1 MRKNKTTHV
10 MSSVFMLLFIVI
22 FLVISGRFLY
32 IQGTGEV
39 DGVSLQEWADKKRT
53 NSYVIEADRGQ
64 ILDRNGMTLAYDR
77 AVYQLS
83 AIVDESYSEGLEEPK
98 HVKDIDKAAEQLSPL
113 LNMDAAEI
121 ASTLKKGQEEGRFQ
135 VEFGVHGK
143 NITQETKEKIE
154 DLDIPGINFEKDSIR
169 YYPNGTFASQV
180 IGIAQQQ
187 EGKLVGRNG
196 IEAEMDNVL
205 SGKNGSIS
213 YKRDNFNTK
222 LLDPDEVIKQADDG
236 EDVYLTI
243 DQKIQTLLE
252 DAMSQVD
259 KEYSPEK
266 MTAVVM
272 NPKTGEIV
280 AMSNRPSYN
289 PNKLEEVS
297 NWYNDVV
304 SNPFEPG
311 STMKIFTLAAA
322 IEEGVF
328 NPDETFESGS
338 YKNDHM
344 NSPIHDWRRNWGTI
358 SYKEGIQRSSNV
370 AAAKL
375 VWEKLGP
382 EKFLDYLKD
391 FHFDKPTGIDLP
403 NEQPGRILYDWPIEK
418 VTTSYGQGTTV
429 TPIQLM
435 MAGSAI
441 ANHGKMMKPYVISKI
456 VDSETKK
463 VIKENQPKQ
472 SGQPVSEETAEEVKD
487 ILETVITSENGT
499 GYNIYNLN
507 DYTVAGKTGTAQI
520 PDSETGRYMTGE
532 ENYLFSFLGMAPKE
546 DPELM
551 MYVSV
556 KQPDLE
562 ENESGSA
569 PVSFI
574 FKNVMENSLHYLNIE
589 PDKENEQKVE
599 HVSMPDIQGH
609 SVNEAKEKLE
619 SKGLQAAVIGTG
631 DKVESVSVQSGKQ
644 LLANEK
650 VILVT
655 DEPKMPDV
663 TGWSIRDVLKIGDTL
678 GIEIET
684 MGNGY
689 AVKQSIEKGT
699 DLKKDDYLVVEF
711 SPPRRSEGSENKQ
724 EENSDTAEESSGEQ

>member
-10 MSSVFMLLFIVI
+10 MSSVFMLLFVVV
-22 FLVISGRFLY
+22 FLVLSGRFLY

-39 DGVSLQEWADKKRT
+39 DGVSLQEWADEKRT
-53 NSYVIEADRGQ
+53 NSYVIEAERGQ
-64 ILDRNGMTLAYDR
+64 ILDRNGMSLAYDR
-77 AVYQLS
+77 AVYQIS
-83 AIVDESYSEGLEEPK
+83 AIVDESYSEGLEETK
-98 HVKDIDKAAEQLSPL
+98 HVEDIDKAAEQLAPL
-113 LNMDAAEI
+113 LNMDAAKI
-121 ASTLKKGQEEGRFQ
+121 ADIMEKGQEQGKFQ

-154 DLDIPGINFEKDSIR
+154 ELEIPGLNFEKDSIR

-187 EGKLVGRNG
+187 EDKLIGRNG
-196 IEAEMDNVL
+196 IEAEMDDVL

-236 EDVYLTI
+236 EDVYLTL

-272 NPKTGEIV
+272 DPKTGEIL

-289 PNKLEEVS
+289 PNNLGKVS

-338 YKNDHM
+338 YQNDQM

-358 SYKEGIQRSSNV
+358 TYKEGIQRSSNV

-382 EKFLDYLKD
+382 DKFLDYLKA
-391 FHFDKPTGIDLP
+391 FHFDQATGIDLP
-403 NEQPGRILYDWPIEK
+403 NEQPGHILYDWPIEK
-418 VTTSYGQGTTV
+418 VTTAYGQGTTV

-435 MAGSAI
+435 MAASAI
-441 ANHGKMMKPYVISKI
+441 ANDGKMMKPYVISKI
-456 VDSETKK
+456 VNSETGQ
-463 VIKENQPKQ
+463 VMKENEPEQ
-472 SGQPVSEETAEEVKD
+472 SGQPVTGQTANEVKD
-487 ILETVITSENGT
+487 ILETVITSEHGT
-499 GYNIYNLN
+499 GHNIYNLS
-507 DYTVAGKTGTAQI
+507 DYSVAGKTGTAQI

-556 KQPDLE
+556 KQPDLA

-569 PVSFI
+569 PVSYI

-589 PDKENEQKVE
+589 PDQESEQKVE
-599 HVSMPDIQGH
+599 TVSMPDIDGM
-609 SVNEAKEKLE
+609 SVNKAKEKVE
-619 SKGLQAAVIGTG
+619 SKGLKAAVIGSG
-631 DKVESVSVQSGKQ
+631 EKVEAFSSRPGEQ
-644 LLANEK
+644 LLTNEK
-650 VILVT
+650 IFILT
-655 DEPKMPDV
+655 DKPEMPDI
-663 TGWSIRDVLKIGDTL
+663 TGWSMRDVLKFGDVSD
-678 GIEIET
+678 IEIET
-684 MGNGY
+684 MGNGF
-689 AVKQSIEKGT
+689 AVKQSIKKGT
-699 DLKKDDYLVVEF
+699 SLKKDDYLVAEF
-711 SPPRRSEGSENKQ
+711 SPPRHEEDNKDKE
-724 EENSDTAEESSGEQ
+724 EENLQASEESAGEQ

>member
-10 MSSVFMLLFIVI
+10 MSSVFMLLFIVL
-22 FLVISGRFLY
+22 FLVLSGRFLY

-53 NSYVIEADRGQ
+53 NSYVIEAERGQ
-64 ILDRNGMTLAYDR
+64 ILDRNGMPLAYDR
-77 AVYQLS
+77 AVYQIS

-98 HVKDIDKAAEQLSPL
+98 HVDNIDKAADQLAPL
-113 LNMDAAEI
+113 LNMDAAKIAEI
-121 ASTLKKGQEEGRFQ
+121 MKKGQEEGRFQ

-187 EGKLVGRNG
+187 EDKLIGRNG
-196 IEAEMDNVL
+196 IEAEMDDVL

-252 DAMSQVD
+252 DAMSQVEKD
-259 KEYSPEK
+259 YKPER

-272 NPKTGEIV
+272 NPKTGEVV

-289 PNKLEEVS
+289 PNELGEVS

-328 NPDETFESGS
+328 NPDEYYESGS
-338 YKNDHM
+338 YQNDKM
-344 NSPIHDWRRNWGTI
+344 NTPIHDWRGNWGTI
-358 SYKEGIQRSSNV
+358 TYKEGIQRSSNV

-382 EKFLDYLKD
+382 DKFLDYLKA
-391 FHFDKPTGIDLP
+391 FHFDQKTGIDLP
-403 NEQPGRILYDWPIEK
+403 NEQPGHILYDWPIEK

-435 MAGSAI
+435 MAASAI
-441 ANHGKMMKPYVISKI
+441 ANDGKMMKPYVISKI
-456 VDSETKK
+456 VNSETGQ
-463 VIKENQPKQ
+463 VMKENEPKQ
-472 SGQPVSEETAEEVKD
+472 SGQPVSGQTAEEVKD
-487 ILETVITSENGT
+487 ILETVITSEHGT
-499 GYNIYNLN
+499 GHNIYNLN
-507 DYTVAGKTGTAQI
+507 DYSVAGKTGTAQI

-569 PVSFI
+569 PVSYI

-589 PDKENEQKVE
+589 PDQKNEQKVKT
-599 HVSMPDIQGH
+599 VSMPDIDGL
-609 SVNEAKEKLE
+609 SINKAKEKLE
-619 SKGLQAAVIGTG
+619 SKGLKPVIIGSG
-631 DKVESVSVQSGKQ
+631 KKVEAFSSRSGEQ

-650 VILVT
+650 VFILT
-655 DEPKMPDV
+655 EKPEMPDV
-663 TGWSIRDVLKIGDTL
+663 NGWSMRDVLKFGDLT

-684 MGNGY
+684 MGNGF
-689 AVKQSIEKGT
+689 AVKQSIKKGT
-699 DLKKDDYLVVEF
+699 ALKKDDYLVVEF
-711 SPPRRSEGSENKQ
+711 SPPNHDEDSKVKE
-724 EENSDTAEESSGEQ
+724 EENPEASDEGSGEQ